1 MSEAEKRSVHTDAL
15 ATLGTIIDGSAGR
28 DAIHLAVHP
37 VRAQVRLYPGENVGA
52 DGSKNDPVGIV
63 DPFLR
68 APVKPGEMFWL
79 VIYPRTITSLRHVWV
94 HPAFPDEAEV
104 ETANRVTRKL
114 SGESEQWLR
123 EFASSNDV
131 PDYES
136 MMQALSRSTSNPCFN
151 DNGNAAIPA
160 EFWEHYEAVTGIS
173 VRNDDRAEFF
183 RCAC

>member
-1 MSEAEKRSVHTDAL
+1 MSEVEKRSVHADAL
-15 ATLGTIIDGSAGR
+15 ATLGTIIDDTAGR

-52 DGSKNDPVGIV
+52 DGTKNDPVGIV

-94 HPAFPDEAEV
+94 HPAFPDEADV
-104 ETANRVTRKL
+104 KTAERVTRKL
-114 SGESEQWLR
+114 SGESEVWLR
-123 EFASSNDV
+123 DFASGNDV

-136 MMQALSRSTSNPCFN
+136 MMQALARSTSEPCFN
-151 DNGNAAIPA
+151 DNGNASIPA
-160 EFWEHYEAVTGIS
+160 EFWEHYEAVTGKR
-173 VRNDDRAEFF
+173 VPNDDRAEYF